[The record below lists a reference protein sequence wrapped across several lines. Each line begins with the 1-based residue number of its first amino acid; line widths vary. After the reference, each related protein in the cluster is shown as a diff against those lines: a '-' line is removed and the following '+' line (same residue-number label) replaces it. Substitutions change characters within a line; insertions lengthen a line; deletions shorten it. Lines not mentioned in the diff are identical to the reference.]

1 MNNIRVNF
9 EIDIITVFQWRTAKV
24 FGMVTSL
31 QHCLGSSAWDLL
43 SLKFIA
49 LFHPKYKIEPGT
61 GPLPTF
67 DMKLFAAIA
76 IVKKGFM
83 LDIGKGPGYTFN
95 KVLWKK
101 TDDWYYIFHFTLKLH
116 TTSKSTITKHSL
128 SDMPVLL
135 DLPLTFVC
143 WESKIILFY
152 QSNDYCSQSQFF

>member
-9 EIDIITVFQWRTAKV
+9 ETDINTVFQWRTVKI

-31 QHCLGSSAWDLL
+31 QHCLGSSAWDLW

-49 LFHPKYKIEPGT
+49 LFHPKYKIESCP

-67 DMKLFAAIA
+67 DMDLFAAIA
-76 IVKKGFM
+76 IVTKVFI
-83 LDIGKGPGYTFN
+83 LDVGKCPGYTFN

-101 TDDWYYIFHFTLKLH
+101 TPDDWYYIFHFTLILH

-128 SDMPVLL
+128 SDIAGLL

-143 WESKIILFY
+143 W
-152 QSNDYCSQSQFF
+152 